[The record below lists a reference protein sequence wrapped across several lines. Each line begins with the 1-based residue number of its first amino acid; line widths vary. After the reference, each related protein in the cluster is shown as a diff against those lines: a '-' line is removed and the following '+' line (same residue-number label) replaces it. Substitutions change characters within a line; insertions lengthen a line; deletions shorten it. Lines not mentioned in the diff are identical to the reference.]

1 MFILEI
7 NGYNKSN
14 IIINQISY
22 TKKNSEMQR
31 SRFLEFQ

>member
-7 NGYNKSN
+7 NEYNKSN
-14 IIINQISY
+14 ITISY